1 VAAVKPSGTFRWAVL
16 GILGLYFLV
25 PMVASVQ
32 FSLEAGYDGRLSV
45 TAYRQ
50 ALSEAGLGSSL
61 ATSVEVSLGAMAV
74 TLALLIPTVVFVN
87 LRFPRWRAVLD
98 AISLLPLGVP
108 SVVIVLGVLGAY
120 RGLPA
125 WFTGTPVI
133 LALVYVILALP
144 YSYRAIDASVRAI
157 DLVTLVDAGRSMGAG
172 WRKLFA
178 RLLLPNLRPGILA
191 AAFLT
196 VALSLG
202 EFAIASI
209 MGFNTFPVWLVGV
222 EGNNPYVAVALSIAA
237 LVITWLL
244 LVGLAIVGSGRR
256 RRTGAFVGG
265 LVGPG
270 ADVEAPVVE
279 DMDVPTGLTG
289 MEGAA

>member
-1 VAAVKPSGTFRWAVL
+1 VRRSPTFRWVVL
-16 GILGLYFLV
+16 GVIALYFMV
-25 PMVASVQ
+25 PMAASVQ
-32 FSLEAGYDGRLSV
+32 FSLEAGYDGRLSLS
-45 TAYRQ
+45 AYSQ
-50 ALSEAGLGSSL
+50 ALTEPGLGSSL
-61 ATSVEVSLGAMAV
+61 LTSVEVALGAMAV
-74 TLALLIPTVVFVN
+74 TLALLVPTVIFVN

-120 RGLPA
+120 RSLPN
-125 WFTGTPVI
+125 WFTGKPVI

-144 YSYRAIDASVRAI
+144 YSYRAIDAGVRSI
-157 DLVTLVDAGRSMGAG
+157 DLRTLVDAGRSMGAG
-172 WRKLFA
+172 WGKLLA
-178 RLLLPNLRPGILA
+178 RLLLPNLRSGILA

-237 LVITWLL
+237 LVVTWFL
-244 LVGLAIVGSGRR
+244 LVGLALAGSGRR
-256 RRTGAFVGG
+256 RRTSGAFGGG

-270 ADVEAPVVE
+270 ASADGPGP
-279 DMDVPTGLTG
+279 D
-289 MEGAA
+289 GASDEPLGAIS

>member
-1 VAAVKPSGTFRWAVL
+1 VL
-16 GILGLYFLV
+16 GVVALYFMV
-25 PMVASVQ
+25 PMAASVQ
-32 FSLEAGYDGRLSV
+32 FSLEAGYNGRLSLS
-45 TAYRQ
+45 AYSQ
-50 ALSEAGLGSSL
+50 ALAEPGLGSSL
-61 ATSVEVSLGAMAV
+61 LTSVEVALGAMAV
-74 TLALLIPTVVFVN
+74 TLALLVPTVIFVN

-120 RGLPA
+120 RSLPN
-125 WFTGTPVI
+125 WFTGRPVI

-144 YSYRAIDASVRAI
+144 YSYRAIDAGVRSI
-157 DLVTLVDAGRSMGAG
+157 DLRTLVDAGRSMGAG
-172 WRKLFA
+172 WGRLLA
-178 RLLLPNLRPGILA
+178 RLLLPNLRSGILA

-237 LVITWLL
+237 LVVTWLL
-244 LVGLAIVGSGRR
+244 LVGLALAGSGRR
-256 RRTGAFVGG
+256 RRRSGAFGSG

-270 ADVEAPVVE
+270 LEAEGPVATDE
-279 DMDVPTGLTG
+279 EPL
-289 MEGAA
+289 GAIS